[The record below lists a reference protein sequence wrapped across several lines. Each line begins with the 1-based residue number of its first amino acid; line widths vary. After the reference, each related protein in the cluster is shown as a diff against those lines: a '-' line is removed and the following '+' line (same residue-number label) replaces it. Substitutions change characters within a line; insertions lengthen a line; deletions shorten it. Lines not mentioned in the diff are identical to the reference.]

1 MSPAASGTDATRLA
15 RTGRNVN
22 HGRIDLE
29 MMNDSLFRVPGH
41 RNDRLRL
48 PDRTRQCV
56 AEQFDVAG
64 FDAVRNIEVRE
75 IMHDDSRPA

>member
-1 MSPAASGTDATRLA
+1 
-15 RTGRNVN
+15 
-22 HGRIDLE
+22 

-56 AEQFDVAG
+56 AEQFDIAG